1 MSAKEDKSPT
11 CNLSVP
17 SKQDDKNQAGVQV
30 SDADEGK
37 SVFSL
42 KSSPLTYKHIY
53 FKTASSPDNGPT
65 VKQERS
71 QNLVFKTSVN
81 LYFLPELMNV
91 KSRKKEK
98 EKRKTLILYSIIK
111 FKVQL

>member
-11 CNLSVP
+11 RNLSVP
-17 SKQDDKNQAGVQV
+17 SKPNQAGVQV
-30 SDADEGK
+30 SDADKEK

-42 KSSPLTYKHIY
+42 KSSPLTYGHIY

-71 QNLVFKTSVN
+71 QNLAFKTSIN

-91 KSRKKEK
+91 SPGKK
-98 EKRKTLILYSIIK
+98 KRGKKTLILYSIIK
-111 FKVQL
+111 FKVQLQHL

>member
-11 CNLSVP
+11 RNLSVP
-17 SKQDDKNQAGVQV
+17 SKPNQAGVQV
-30 SDADEGK
+30 SDADKEK

-42 KSSPLTYKHIY
+42 KSSPFTYGHIY

-91 KSRKKEK
+91 SPGKKKKGEK
-98 EKRKTLILYSIIK
+98 KNTHSILNHQI
-111 FKVQL
+111 